1 MNDEDETA
9 DLDAEI
15 AALLADPSMWAEPSA
30 DLEDRVAVGIA
41 EERRVVVPFQRRS
54 RQWPGRLAAA
64 ALGAAA
70 AAGVVLTVS
79 RNNDHTQQADARVA
93 LAGTDLATGVT
104 GLAEL
109 TTETSGVRIEFSV
122 PGLPR
127 RDGGEFYEAWLKNC
141 DGTALVPLGTYHE
154 LDKAVGWAGVALE
167 DFAVLTVTREA
178 VAAPKDAA
186 QGTSG
191 EIVVSGNL
199 RACPT

>member
-15 AALLADPSMWAEPSA
+15 AALLADPSMWVEPGA
-30 DLEDRVAVGIA
+30 DLEDRVVAGIA
-41 EERRVVVPFQRRS
+41 EERRVVVPFQRRN
-54 RQWPGRLAAA
+54 RQWPGRVAAA

-70 AAGVVLTVS
+70 AAVVVLTVT
-79 RNNDHTQQADARVA
+79 RANDTQQADARVQ
-93 LAGTDLATGVT
+93 LAGTELATGVT
-104 GLAEL
+104 GRAEL
-109 TTETSGVRIEFSV
+109 ISETSGVRIEFSV

-178 VAAPKDAA
+178 VAAPKDAD

-191 EIVVSGNL
+191 EIVVSGSL
-199 RACPT
+199 RPCPT